1 MKNEEII
8 NMIKIIG
15 TGIWSEKHP
24 ENFDINKCRYGK
36 IVIASDADSDGMHI
50 QALFISFIYK
60 YMRPLIEAGK
70 IYMLQTPLYIVHT
83 EDDEIIHYFS
93 DREKEQKFP
102 KLKGNNNISRLKGL
116 GEISAETMY
125 EVALNRDTR
134 TIVQVT
140 IEDAEKVEE
149 SIETWL
155 GKDGRKRKE
164 IIAEELYKYV
174 D

>member
-1 MKNEEII
+1 
-8 NMIKIIG
+8 
-15 TGIWSEKHP
+15 
-24 ENFDINKCRYGK
+24 
-36 IVIASDADSDGMHI
+36 
-50 QALFISFIYK
+50 
-60 YMRPLIEAGK
+60 MRPLIEAGR

-93 DREKEQKFP
+93 DREKEREFP
-102 KLKGNNNISRLKGL
+102 KLRGKNTISRLKGL